1 MVYGGFMFGKKK
13 VKDKQKKDPFGS
25 IIEKAR
31 FSGKRIVLP
40 EGFDERV
47 IDAAKK
53 ASLMD
58 LCHVIILGDER
69 VLPEKF
75 TKKELKNI
83 EIIDPKAN
91 AKKREM
97 YAHSYFELRKHKGMT
112 EEQAMEDMK
121 DNMKFACMMLKSDD
135 ADGIVS
141 GAVYHS
147 ADVLKS
153 AFQIIKTAEGANKV
167 SSCFIMEM
175 PNDNYGE
182 NGFMV
187 FADCAVIV
195 SPTDED
201 IKDIAVWSAKT
212 AESIL
217 GVKPRVALLSYSS
230 KGAENHPDEN
240 VQKMKRA
247 YSLIR
252 RAEPSL
258 VVDGELQA
266 DAAIVESVA
275 KQKAPD
281 SVVAGK
287 ANVLVFPDL
296 NAGNIGYK
304 LVQRL
309 AGVKAVGPIMQGLK
323 KPVNDLSRGTNADE
337 IVLNMAITIL
347 QSNNTVKGE

>member
-1 MVYGGFMFGKKK
+1 MFFKKK
-13 VKDKQKKDPFGS
+13 VKEKTNPFDV

-31 FSGKRIVLP
+31 FSGKRIILP

-47 IDAAKK
+47 IEAAKK

-83 EIIDPKAN
+83 EILNPATN

-97 YAHSYFELRKHKGMT
+97 YAHSYYELRKHKGMT

-121 DNMKFACMMLKSDD
+121 DNMKFACMMLRSDD

-147 ADVLKS
+147 ADVLKA
-153 AFQIIKTAEGANKV
+153 AFQIIKTAPGTNKV
-167 SSCFIMEM
+167 SSCFIMES
-175 PNDNYGE
+175 PNENFGE
-182 NGFMV
+182 NGFLV

-195 SPTDED
+195 NPTDED
-201 IKDIAVWSAKT
+201 IKDIAIESAKT
-212 AESIL
+212 AESTL
-217 GVKPRVALLSYSS
+217 GMKPRVALLSYST
-230 KGAENHPDEN
+230 KGAEDHPDEN

-252 RAEPSL
+252 RADPWL
-258 VVDGELQA
+258 AVDGEIQA
-266 DAAIVESVA
+266 DAALVESVCN
-275 KQKAPD
+275 QKAPG
-281 SVVAGK
+281 SPLEGK
-287 ANVLVFPDL
+287 ANVLVFPDI

-347 QSNNTVKGE
+347 QSNNTIKGE

>member
-1 MVYGGFMFGKKK
+1 MFFKKK
-13 VKDKQKKDPFGS
+13 TEAKAKSPFDS
-25 IIEKAR
+25 IIEKAKH
-31 FSGKRIVLP
+31 SGKRIILP
-40 EGFDERV
+40 EGFDERIV
-47 IDAAKK
+47 EAAKK
-53 ASLMD
+53 ASQMD
-58 LCHVIILGDER
+58 LCHVIILGDEA
-69 VLPEKF
+69 VLTEKF

-83 EIIDPKAN
+83 EIINPMNN

-97 YAHSYFELRKHKGMT
+97 YAHSYYELRKHKGMT
-112 EEQAMEDMK
+112 PERAMEEMK

-141 GAVYHS
+141 GAVYTS

-153 AFQIIKTAEGANKV
+153 AFQIIKTAEGSNKV

-175 PNDNYGE
+175 PNDKYGE

-187 FADCAVIV
+187 FADCAVII

-201 IKDIAVWSAKT
+201 IKDIALQSAKT
-212 AESIL
+212 AESIC
-217 GVKPRVALLSYSS
+217 GMKPRVALLSYSS
-230 KGAENHPDEN
+230 KGAEDNPDES

-252 RAEPSL
+252 RADASL
-258 VVDGELQA
+258 IVDGELQA
-266 DAAIVESVA
+266 DAAIVPSVA
-275 KQKAPD
+275 HQKAPN
-281 SVVAGK
+281 SVLEGK
-287 ANVLVFPDL
+287 ANILVFPDI

-309 AGVKAVGPIMQGLK
+309 AGIKAVGPILQGLK

-337 IVLNMAITIL
+337 IVLNIAITIL
-347 QSNNTVKGE
+347 QSNNTIKGE